1 MGPFSLMGKYG
12 VGSVLVEPKHFSGGQ
27 RIDVDAGETGQ
38 TFGVWCPSPTGRDP
52 GPTVATFDPVSAEWL
67 KSLTGG
73 EREAALHRLHELLVQ
88 TARREVRRRSTDERV
103 TGGYIAHEGGQR

>member
-1 MGPFSLMGKYG
+1 MLIETKHFLGD
-12 VGSVLVEPKHFSGGQ
+12 SVLNF
-27 RIDVDAGETGQ
+27 DAGETGQ

-73 EREAALHRLHELLVQ
+73 EREAALQRLHELLVQ
-88 TARREVRRRSTDERV
+88 RARREVRRRT
-103 TGGYIAHEGGQR
+103 Y

>member
-1 MGPFSLMGKYG
+1 M
-12 VGSVLVEPKHFSGGQ
+12 LVEPKHFPGDSVLN
-27 RIDVDAGETGQ
+27 VDARETGQ

-73 EREAALHRLHELLVQ
+73 EREAALQRLHELLVQ
-88 TARREVRRRSTDERV
+88 TARREVRRPSTDECV
-103 TGGYIAHEGGQR
+103 TGPELR